1 MGDTPNVSNSLTV
14 RVQFKNDRGMLGRL
28 ASEIGR
34 LGGDIGAVDLVS
46 VGDGLMVRD
55 LTINCRND
63 EHTSALIAGIRALDD
78 FTLLHS
84 SDRTFLLHL
93 GGKIEVVSRSPIRTR
108 DDLSMVYTPG
118 VARVCMAI
126 HEDPDELRELLV
138 RQVISP
144 VLWEDSIGT
153 MLGRGVTE
161 FYEIGP
167 GRVLRGLLKR
177 IGRKIPCTTINDS

>member
-14 RVQFKNDRGMLGRL
+14 RVQFKNDSGMLGRL

-55 LTINCRND
+55 LTVNCRDD
-63 EHTSALIAGIRALDD
+63 EHAASLIAGIRALDD

-93 GGKIEVVSRSPIRTR
+93 GGKIEVMSRAPIRTR
-108 DDLSMVYTPG
+108 TTCRWSTPPG
-118 VARVCMAI
+118 
-126 HEDPDELRELLV
+126 LRA
-138 RQVISP
+138 SA
-144 VLWEDSIGT
+144 
-153 MLGRGVTE
+153 
-161 FYEIGP
+161 
-167 GRVLRGLLKR
+167 
-177 IGRKIPCTTINDS
+177 